1 MQTDGRLCHLTL
13 AFLVVGA
20 SKQQGRFAPRTLL
33 RFIAITG
40 PAATLSPFH
49 RFPGVTG
56 YTASLCSA
64 DFAAGRGGLLQL
76 LGASLSSC
84 CRYNPAGVVH
94 RLGQISTV
102 HIAFAPSRR
111 ARPPGCTFS
120 RPSMRLLSLRP
131 DDLLTIQ
138 RMALSI
144 DFRDSVSFLPTIQA
158 TRPLTFALA
167 GLPPAEYTSLR
178 WTYPDARPCQY
189 TFCYPFAVLLSFG
202 P

>member
-94 RLGQISTV
+94 RLGQIFDS
-102 HIAFAPSRR
+102 PY
-111 ARPPGCTFS
+111 C
-120 RPSMRLLSLRP
+120 LRP
-131 DDLLTIQ
+131 IKESS
-138 RMALSI
+138 ASGVHVFEAI
-144 DFRDSVSFLPTIQA
+144 HAF
-158 TRPLTFALA
+158 TFV
-167 GLPPAEYTSLR
+167 T
-178 WTYPDARPCQY
+178 AR
-189 TFCYPFAVLLSFG
+189 
-202 P
+202 